1 MKARKFKLF
10 TALLFITIFFSK
22 MVISVAP
29 VIFRLDDKVVSA
41 VILQLENETKSEKD
55 TTDKEASKEKKTF
68 DEYYSHLVRTNT
80 HVVELNTLHNK
91 ENLIYDNVYFP
102 SVPTPPPNI

>member
-41 VILQLENETKSEKD
+41 VILQLENETKGEKD
-55 TTDKEASKEKKTF
+55 TTEKESSKAKKTF
-68 DEYYSHLVRTNT
+68 DEYYSHLVRTNV
-80 HVVELNTLHNK
+80 HVVDINILHNK
-91 ENLIYDNVYFP
+91 ENLIYAKVYFP
-102 SVPTPPPNI
+102 SVPTPPPNV